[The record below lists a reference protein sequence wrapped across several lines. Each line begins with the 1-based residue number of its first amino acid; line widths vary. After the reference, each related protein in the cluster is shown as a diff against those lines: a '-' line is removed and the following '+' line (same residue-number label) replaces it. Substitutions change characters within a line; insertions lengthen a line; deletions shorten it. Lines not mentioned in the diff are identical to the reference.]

1 MDPRHAPDRA
11 ELIRIWSDEI
21 STIIDLVTPLTEQ
34 QWNAPTPCPG
44 WSVGDLVAH
53 LCDIEQMLAQESRPE
68 HEPDW
73 DRLPHATGQIGRFTE
88 VGVDWRRGRS
98 PRQVIEELR
107 ETRDRRRAQ
116 IDATPEG
123 AEVMSPLG
131 RPSTLERVL
140 RMRILDSWVHEQ
152 DIRDATALPGG
163 MTSDAAIV
171 TLQQFLEGLPKVWA
185 KQTGA
190 PTGAVLHLVIT
201 DVGRGVEAWAS
212 VDDAGQGVACTPVDQ
227 PDVTVSLGWEDYL
240 ALSAGRVPPSV
251 LRNRIHVEGDVAL
264 GDQLLQS
271 MTITP

>member
-34 QWNAPTPCPG
+34 QWSAPTPCPG

-53 LCDIEQMLAQESRPE
+53 LSDIEQMLAQESRPE

-73 DRLPHATGQIGRFTE
+73 DRLPHATGPIGRFTE

-98 PRQVIEELR
+98 PQEVIDELR

-185 KQTGA
+185 KQAGA

-212 VDDAGQGVACTPVDQ
+212 VDDAGQGVACAPADQ

-240 ALSAGRVPPSV
+240 ALSAGRVPSSV

>member
-11 ELIRIWSDEI
+11 ELTRIWSEELT
-21 STIIDLVTPLTEQ
+21 TIIDLVTPLTPQ
-34 QWNAPTPCPG
+34 QWAAPTPCPG

-53 LCDIEQMLAQESRPE
+53 LSDIEQMLAQESRPE

-73 DRLPHATGQIGRFTE
+73 DRLPHATGPIGRFTE

-98 PRQVIEELR
+98 QQEVIDELR
-107 ETRDRRRAQ
+107 ETRDRRRVQ

-123 AEVMSPLG
+123 AEVISPLG

-171 TLQQFLEGLPKVWA
+171 TLQQFLDGLPKVWA
-185 KQTGA
+185 KQAGA

-201 DVGRGVEAWAS
+201 DVGRGVEAWVE
-212 VDDAGQGVACTPVDQ
+212 VDADGQGASCTPIDQ
-227 PDVTVSLGWEDYL
+227 PDVTLSLGWEDYL
-240 ALSAGRVPPSV
+240 ALSAGRVPPAA
-251 LRNRIHVEGDVAL
+251 LRSRIHVEGDADL
-264 GDQLLQS
+264 GDRLLSS